1 VLPAAFIRIFI
12 RPWLNQDIVLLGSW
26 NSVLAFLLLLTGVIL
41 GFIFWQADRGRK
53 TRADGFFIGGEEP
66 VFGPSFPA
74 TQFYRSLEELPLLK
88 RIFVIIKLEGLD
100 VYNILL
106 GLSRILSYILFIF
119 VDRVIDALTMLA
131 GRSVFAAN
139 RLLRRLH
146 TGNLD
151 FYLAWS
157 LLGLAAI
164 FIILAVFKC

>member
-41 GFIFWQADRGRK
+41 GFVFWQADRSRK

-66 VFGPSFPA
+66 VFEPSFPA
-74 TQFYRSLEELPLLK
+74 TQFYLSLEELPLLK
-88 RIFVIIKLEGLD
+88 RIFAIIRLESLD

-106 GLSRILSYILFIF
+106 GLSRVVSYILFIF
-119 VDRVIDALTMLA
+119 VDRVVDALTMLA

-151 FYLAWS
+151 FYLVWS
-157 LLGLAAI
+157 LLGLAAV